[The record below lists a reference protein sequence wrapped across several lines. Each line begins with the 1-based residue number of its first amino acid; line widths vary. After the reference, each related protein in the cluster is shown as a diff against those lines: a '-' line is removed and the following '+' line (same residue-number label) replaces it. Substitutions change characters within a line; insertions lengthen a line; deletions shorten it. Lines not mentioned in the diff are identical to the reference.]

1 MRLRCLL
8 QAISRRGPSWCR
20 VSSAQRPE
28 RDRAQSSPEVRARGS
43 EFDDHLCFR
52 RGFCCEAY
60 FRGPGEVLPSS
71 AEPARAPETRR
82 PHKVRAGS
90 TTSRIPAMSA
100 PAHEF
105 GPAVPHLPEAPD
117 RADIL
122 GGKTSRPLNH
132 TPSSRPRRKCR
143 DPKLRKVAHVRPK
156 WRQPSST
163 EFDRVRP
170 MLGNK
175 SRPILAMRLASLAIF
190 GPRSSNLGR
199 FLQYFGRTWANVDPT
214 LATVGRVWQQIFRR
228 TWATW
233 ATSARTCP
241 VQTDPGQ
248 CFAEL
253 GRTSPELDPRL
264 VEFGWSRAANL
275 VELASTL
282 VRLV

>member
-1 MRLRCLL
+1 ML
-8 QAISRRGPSWCR
+8 
-20 VSSAQRPE
+20 
-28 RDRAQSSPEVRARGS
+28 
-43 EFDDHLCFR
+43 
-52 RGFCCEAY
+52 
-60 FRGPGEVLPSS
+60 
-71 AEPARAPETRR
+71 PARFLLRSVFQGSRGGLAKLGRTRSGPR
-82 PHKVRAGS
+82 NSASHKVRAGS